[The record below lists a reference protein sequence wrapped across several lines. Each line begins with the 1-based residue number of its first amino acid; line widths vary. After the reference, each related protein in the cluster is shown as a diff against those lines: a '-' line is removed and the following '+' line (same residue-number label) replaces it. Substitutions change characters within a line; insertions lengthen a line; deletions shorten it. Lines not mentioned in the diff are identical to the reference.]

1 MKDFAAL
8 MKDFLAWLKS
18 HRWSVIPWT
27 VAIIVTIVMILSVV
41 GLQWT
46 LLKPWLLGAIAIGV
60 GIYFIWKIKS
70 SATAEDGAPMPLG
83 DRRLL
88 TGYLLLTGVIFVYML
103 VSLSSIDFPDPA
115 VEPEQRP
122 NPLALLPA
130 SRVDNQ
136 AGTRQPATGPAANQN
151 PNSPRV
157 VSPTPTP
164 SPTPESVPILHAV
177 FPHHTLGNKPDE
189 SLTLYGQNFTKD
201 SKVRFNNKE
210 ASSTF
215 VSTNLLTA
223 PLQPSHLDGVGS
235 ISVDVENPGN
245 LLSNAI
251 AVPIT
256 KPKAPLNVFFFWR
269 PLITREVQLLL
280 IVIFAGALGSYVH
293 ALKSLGDFIGNR
305 SLKASWFW
313 WYITRPFLGMSMA
326 LIFYAVLRG
335 GFLAG
340 TAADA
345 KIVSAF
351 GVMTVGT
358 LVGMFADKA
367 AQKLAEVF
375 DVVFKAPDTRGGKL
389 DAPVIDKL
397 TPDTVK
403 VGTTISRKIVMS
415 GSRLGKVTA
424 VRVDGD
430 DRKPENVSEK
440 ELTFTLRPD
449 DMTAEKILAIEAIN
463 PDGGVSP
470 SAKLFVSD
478 LAITTDPKTP
488 LGNVKAG
495 VAYTAQISA
504 TGGVPPKK
512 WTRVEGPKWLQ
523 IDDNGNLSGTP
534 TAADIK
540 DVITVTVKVVD
551 KEGASATEAFT
562 LKVTPAEAA

>member
-1 MKDFAAL
+1 MNDL
-8 MKDFLAWLKS
+8 LTWLKS
-18 HRWSVIPWT
+18 HKARLIVWT
-27 VAIIVTIVMILSVV
+27 VLIIAIIAVV
-41 GLQWT
+41 GVILAVVNSP
-46 LLKPWLLGAIAIGV
+46 KPWILGVIVTAIAI
-60 GIYFIWKIKS
+60 YFIQKISS
-70 SATAEDGAPMPLG
+70 SATAEDGAPMPIG

-103 VSLSSIDFPDPA
+103 VSLSSIDFPEPV

-130 SRVDNQ
+130 SRGTNQ
-136 AGTRQPATGPAANQN
+136 SETQQPANTAPNQN
-151 PNSPRV
+151 PNAPRV
-157 VSPTPTP
+157 ASPTPTP
-164 SPTPESVPILHAV
+164 SPTPAPAPLLHAV
-177 FPHHTLGNKPDE
+177 FPHHTMGNKPDE
-189 SLTLYGQNFTKD
+189 SLTIYGQNFTKE

-215 VSTNLLTA
+215 VSTNLMTA
-223 PLQPSHLDGVGS
+223 PLQPSHLDSVGS
-235 ISVDVENPGN
+235 ISVEVQNPGD

-251 AVPIT
+251 SVPIT
-256 KPKAPLNVFFFWR
+256 KPKVPLNVFFFWR

-340 TAADA
+340 TPADA
-345 KIVSAF
+345 KIVSPF
-351 GVMTVGT
+351 GVMTVGA

-397 TPDTVK
+397 TPDTVQVATTTSVK
-403 VGTTISRKIVMS
+403 VVIS
-415 GSRLGKVTA
+415 GSRLGKASA

-430 DRKPENVSEK
+430 DRTPQNVSEK
-440 ELTFTLRPD
+440 ELTFTLKPE
-449 DMTAEKILAIEAIN
+449 DMATEKILSIEAVN

-478 LAITTDPKTP
+478 LAITRESNSALTDA
-488 LGNVKAG
+488 KAG
-495 VAYTAQISA
+495 TAYMEQIAA
-504 TGGVPPKK
+504 TGGDPVKK
-512 WTRVEGPKWLQ
+512 WTLVEGPKWMQ
-523 IDDNGNLSGTP
+523 VDDNGNLTGKP
-534 TAADIK
+534 GAGDVK
-540 DVITVTVKVVD
+540 DVNNITVKVVD
-551 KEGASATEAFT
+551 KDGASVTKSFI
-562 LKVTPAEAA
+562 LKVKAADAP